1 MSRRRL
7 QRGASLITAA
17 FLLTGLAALGA
28 LMVRLVVFG
37 SEESV
42 VEWHST
48 QALHAAESGL
58 DWAMHR
64 ITFTSSP
71 PSCDDG
77 DGADL
82 VVVAG
87 RAWFTVEAED
97 VSQHGLT
104 LCRLTS
110 TGKAGGSVGAP
121 RAVRQVEALF
131 AP

>member
-1 MSRRRL
+1 MSPRF

-17 FLLTGLAALGA
+17 FLVVGLGALGA

-64 ITFTSSP
+64 IVFTSSP
-71 PSCDDG
+71 PDCDDG
-77 DGADL
+77 DGSDQL
-82 VVVAG
+82 VVTG
-87 RAWFTVEAED
+87 RAWFTVEADD
-97 VSQHGLT
+97 VSLHGMRI
-104 LCRLTS
+104 CRLTS
-110 TGKAGGSVGAP
+110 TGKGGGSATAP
-121 RAVRQVEALF
+121 LASRQVSALF
-131 AP
+131 MP